1 MVTRNG
7 YISPAD
13 PRTLL
18 LVELRARGYT
28 VVTRVCAGMRA
39 NSYVSAGVRVQL
51 RVCERASIFLAQ
63 SIYLRVCTCP
73 MQIVVVDGAGVGGG
87 ARVCE
92 CGR

>member
-39 NSYVSAGVRVQL
+39 NSYVSAGVRV
-51 RVCERASIFLAQ
+51 
-63 SIYLRVCTCP
+63 
-73 MQIVVVDGAGVGGG
+73 
-87 ARVCE
+87 
-92 CGR
+92 